1 MNHYL
6 RQPDGQNFAKPGIS
20 GIQSGT
26 SEISGVSGL
35 IPGVSGLPSPEFPGL
50 YPELSPECSKSGVF
64 GLIPGV
70 SGFYT
75 VFAPETKILIET
87 KPTHKNRNPPRP

>member
-20 GIQSGT
+20 GIQSG
-26 SEISGVSGL
+26 ISGVSGL
-35 IPGVSGLPSPEFPGL
+35 IPGVFGLPSPEFPGL
-50 YPELSPECSKSGVF
+50 YPELSPECSKSGVS

-70 SGFYT
+70 SGFPT
-75 VFAPETKILIET
+75 IFAP
-87 KPTHKNRNPPRP
+87 KN